1 VHSKAATVSEYL
13 KSLPEDRRKELS
25 KVRSVIKKHI
35 PKGYK
40 ETLQYGMISYV
51 VPLSLYPAGYLNKK
65 DVPLPFVSL
74 AAQKSHLALY
84 LMNVSGDPKLERW
97 FRGAWAKTKK
107 KLDMGKACVRFEVAD
122 DLALE
127 VVGEVIARTPVA
139 AYVERYEAARS

>member
-13 KSLPEDRRKELS
+13 KGLPEDRRKELS

-35 PKGYK
+35 PKGYQ

-84 LMNVSGDPKLERW
+84 LMNVSGDPKLDRW
-97 FRGAWAKTKK
+97 FRDAWAKTKK
-107 KLDMGKACVRFEVAD
+107 KLDMGKACVRFKFAD

-127 VVGEVIARTPVA
+127 VIGEAIARTPVA
-139 AYVERYEAARS
+139 AYLERYEAARS